1 MQAGAGIPSKLPKA
15 GHISSMLQCPVRRN
29 EAFKVMSKSSG
40 VCLSGPHILRTEGL
54 CVQSWLRAM
63 TLVRFC
69 ACFTDHFTE
78 LHSTTSLL
86 GGKKDL
92 EKKRRGGTDYFM
104 WQEIFQFFFFFS
116 DIFTTTVRS
125 SRNQIKRNT

>member
-54 CVQSWLRAM
+54 CVQSWLRVI

-69 ACFTDHFTE
+69 AYFTDHFTE

-92 EKKRRGGTDYFM
+92 EKREEGELIILCGRKF
-104 WQEIFQFFFFFS
+104 FSFFFF
-116 DIFTTTVRS
+116 RYLHY
-125 SRNQIKRNT
+125 NC